1 MAMAAKALSGFGGT
15 VSYNGSTK
23 EVTEWSATIN
33 SENYDSTHLGS
44 SGYRERKFLIQD
56 VTGTFSAHE
65 ALLPNTSTAN
75 LILSLGS
82 SGGSTGLKTITG
94 KIRHSMGVNN
104 PQDKVTFDHDFESTG
119 PFTIAAE

>member
-1 MAMAAKALSGFGGT
+1 MAMAAKAISGFGGS
-15 VSYNGSTK
+15 VSYNGSAK

-56 VTGTFSAHE
+56 VTGTFTAHE
-65 ALLPNTSTAN
+65 ALVPNTSTAT
-75 LILSLGS
+75 LVLTLGT
-82 SGGSTGLKTITG
+82 SGSGMVSITG
-94 KIRHSMGVNN
+94 KVRHSMGVNN

-119 PFTIAAE
+119 PFTVA